1 MKYALLAATV
11 LLISFGQILL
21 KLGAEGLKNGA
32 SCSLNLFGFCLS
44 WHLLVGVFVYGAAT
58 VTWILTL
65 RDMPLSIAYPV
76 VSLSY
81 VLVALLSV
89 ALLGERLNLT
99 YGLGLALI
107 IAGVSLIAF
116 R

>member
-11 LLISFGQILL
+11 LLISFGQVLL

-32 SCSLNLFGFCLS
+32 SCAVNLFGFCLS

-65 RDMPLSIAYPV
+65 KDMPLSIAYPV

-81 VLVALLSV
+81 VFVALLSV
-89 ALLGERLNLT
+89 VLLGERLTLA

>member
-1 MKYALLAATV
+1 MKYFLLAATV

-21 KLGAEGLKNGA
+21 KLGAEGLKGGA
-32 SCSLNLFGFCLS
+32 GCVLNLFGLNLT

-58 VTWILTL
+58 ITWILTL
-65 RDMPLSIAYPV
+65 KEMPLSIAYPA

-81 VLVALLSV
+81 VLVALLSIGM
-89 ALLGERLNLT
+89 LGERVNLT
-99 YGLGLALI
+99 YGLGLVCI
-107 IAGVSLIAF
+107 MVGVSLIAF